1 MVGIGVLMILAGVWG
16 LVQRLRGK
24 LAEPGC
30 MHRAMLWMIP
40 APFVAVIAGWFT
52 TEVGRSPWLV
62 YGIIN
67 HAQGVTPSLTGGM
80 ALASLIGYACVYA
93 VVYTAGLYYLFNTVR
108 SQVIKNP

>member
-1 MVGIGVLMILAGVWG
+1 
-16 LVQRLRGK
+16 
-24 LAEPGC
+24 
-30 MHRAMLWMIP
+30 MIP

-62 YGIIN
+62 YGIID

-80 ALASLIGYACVYA
+80 AVTSLIGFLAVYA
-93 VVYTAGLYYLFNTVR
+93 IVYTAGLYYLVNTVR